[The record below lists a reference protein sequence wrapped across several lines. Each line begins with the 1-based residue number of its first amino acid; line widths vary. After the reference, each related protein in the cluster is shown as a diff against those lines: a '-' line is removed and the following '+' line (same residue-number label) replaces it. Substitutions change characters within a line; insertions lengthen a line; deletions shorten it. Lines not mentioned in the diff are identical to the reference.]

1 MQKNIKIFLTRT
13 LPKIVEKE
21 GSNMNKQLTN
31 REKEVMQYVCKGLT
45 NKEIGN
51 TIFISES
58 TVKRHVTSI
67 LEKLHA
73 KNRTEAVYDVMLQE
87 IAN

>member
-1 MQKNIKIFLTRT
+1 
-13 LPKIVEKE
+13 
-21 GSNMNKQLTN
+21 MNKQLTN

-58 TVKRHVTSI
+58 TVKRHMTSI

-73 KNRTEAVYDVMLQE
+73 KNRTEAVYDVMLQK